1 MIALRNL
8 GEAVNAASIEEAPAP
23 SPEQLTLIPEDK
35 PYV

>member
-8 GEAVNAASIEEAPAP
+8 GEAISAASIEEAPASP
-23 SPEQLTLIPEDK
+23 PEQLTLIPEDK